1 MPTTCTPQS
10 LYGPYYQTR
19 FCGASIMSMSVSAGW
34 NEQTSELTVDVVE
47 DCSTVNRRIEYGTDL
62 EATIVSDADEFSE
75 PHIGCPAYFRIGDT
89 ITDAGEFERNPE
101 GGFEFAGII
110 QSWTRRMDTNGN
122 PTYSLKLTD
131 PRAILEN
138 SYVIVSDFGE
148 SVDVVPPGGNRV
160 LATPNIINAYAWLEA
175 LDADCRD
182 KCGFY
187 PAHVPD
193 EDPYCLGGFQQ
204 GTVVGSLTG
213 GFGGSG
219 ANERGIRWNWLK
231 KALGVLVSANQIP
244 YTVGSGRYTVS
255 TDPYSPHGRLIYR
268 GGGNK
273 ISSTSGKRLLPG
285 CGVLGPTP
293 QDTSGRY
300 ARYMVDLTEIPFAP
314 EYYRI
319 TGPMISFTELISQ
332 VCEAAGCDYY
342 VELLPVKGLGGVQL
356 VIKVRVVKRRTQP
369 KLGEIQSF
377 VDTQDFVVSKTFGQ
391 ELANQPNSIFIFGA
405 KRQDYAE
412 QEQHT
417 PTTSTLPAK
426 LNIIPAGGFDTEG
439 TPIKVTYGNPIGG
452 SSGDQWW
459 WYLDFRRIN
468 LSLNTTISNYAWVSE
483 SELRASLGTY
493 DVWKDFEISRKVA
506 ARTIIGTWLTS
517 WLGITQPSVASVV
530 DRGFGDLENSA
541 VNQNDDTDP
550 SSYAARDA
558 LALYN
563 WIRAFATDYYGKK
576 FLVKIAGV
584 CRDYDYGSGTA
595 SPYYSDDPATDG
607 AWATGTTVLGL
618 ANPGSY
624 TDFFKDDTGKT
635 QPILKFYS
643 ATNKINTEALSE
655 NSYIANSSSNI
666 VWVQATLD
674 EKWLVG
680 YPFYLESNEH
690 AWAQVTI
697 PDIVT
702 TFPTSRMIQQARRGM
717 SVIAPTSNSFGDAGF
732 NEAAVN
738 NTDQL
743 DKNQVGFIS
752 DGGSLPI
759 NAGIPLRS
767 NTRCYGPWGN
777 IATASFDNDLFQ
789 PEEPVAGKL
798 QVEHDDGLAPWEYG
812 GIGMMNDAAID
823 KVSLAT
829 TEMQISERG
838 QITIPGYP
846 NKRIGS
852 ALNTTDTSSYDMGF
866 SQEQFQFLP
875 GVSFVFF
882 KVNLGGAQQGAAS
895 ISNVNVN
902 VSPQGIQTELSLT
915 TFSPVFGRF
924 SKSNADR
931 LRRIGKQGLSISRKM
946 RARGALKSALATGN
960 SRAFDRAKAMGGG
973 RAPQSTSIW
982 FCGKFSQTDS
992 TKKTVVANDANA
1004 QAYYGSAYNHT
1015 AIMTMDGLL
1024 RPVSKEGGGSLPQY
1038 ASYAN
1043 HCGGDGNSYSVAPG
1057 PPQSGISPSSIIITD
1072 LDPLANPY
1080 SVDADSISVRDV
1092 NANKVGH
1099 DWEGVARSTASSMGS
1114 QTGTLG
1120 FDGEVGYTS
1129 DYRFLALR
1137 GPLMLQ
1143 SWGYDLQGFPIPNS
1157 ADSSQIPKTDYENLT
1172 NSFNGNWLQNS
1183 SMWPVAPVDLRFDRR
1198 RGVWTTP
1205 PAFGMYV
1212 VTVAS
1217 ENIGPGDH
1225 GRGWITDGN
1234 GDDPPYAEGNPA
1246 DARSITN
1253 LYNKGTGNLTEG
1265 DKVFAYYDTNA
1276 CQYWAIP
1283 TNAGGGSLSLQ
1294 DRPYCEYTPTAA
1306 TGSGGFCHDTDC
1318 LVLGWGL
1325 QADYHATGTEISAPF
1340 YVGSRSE
1347 ANRTD
1352 LIGIGA
1358 GLATEQ
1364 GTGVDDS
1371 CDQTLTLSMV
1381 CQNNSYCADP
1391 DDYYC
1396 PSTGVKGFQWGPGLE
1411 THSGVGPGG
1420 VNTVNVRK
1428 TLTIGA
1434 DRNSTAKGKY
1444 ISTIG
1449 LGCGLKVE
1457 PGNTCGADQAKQST
1471 SCSIE
1476 VDNTAPYSEEA
1487 HEIEVVC
1494 GIKCDSDGIE
1504 IVSKY
1509 LVFSDCGLFMGT
1521 KQSNGRG
1528 QSIGALNTTFAGVDC
1543 EESSSS
1549 RTTTNIATFAS

>member
-1 MPTTCTPQS
+1 M
-10 LYGPYYQTR
+10 
-19 FCGASIMSMSVSAGW
+19 
-34 NEQTSELTVDVVE
+34 
-47 DCSTVNRRIEYGTDL
+47 
-62 EATIVSDADEFSE
+62 
-75 PHIGCPAYFRIGDT
+75 
-89 ITDAGEFERNPE
+89 
-101 GGFEFAGII
+101 
-110 QSWTRRMDTNGN
+110 
-122 PTYSLKLTD
+122 
-131 PRAILEN
+131 
-138 SYVIVSDFGE
+138 
-148 SVDVVPPGGNRV
+148 
-160 LATPNIINAYAWLEA
+160 
-175 LDADCRD
+175 
-182 KCGFY
+182 
-187 PAHVPD
+187 
-193 EDPYCLGGFQQ
+193 
-204 GTVVGSLTG
+204 
-213 GFGGSG
+213 
-219 ANERGIRWNWLK
+219 
-231 KALGVLVSANQIP
+231 
-244 YTVGSGRYTVS
+244 
-255 TDPYSPHGRLIYR
+255 
-268 GGGNK
+268 
-273 ISSTSGKRLLPG
+273 PG

-412 QEQHT
+412 LEQHT
-417 PTTSTLPAK
+417 PTTSTLAAK

-732 NEAAVN
+732 NEASVN

-852 ALNTTDTSSYDMGF
+852 ALNTTDTISYDMSF
-866 SQEQFQFLP
+866 SQ
-875 GVSFVFF
+875 
-882 KVNLGGAQQGAAS
+882 
-895 ISNVNVN
+895 
-902 VSPQGIQTELSLT
+902 
-915 TFSPVFGRF
+915 
-924 SKSNADR
+924 
-931 LRRIGKQGLSISRKM
+931 
-946 RARGALKSALATGN
+946 
-960 SRAFDRAKAMGGG
+960 
-973 RAPQSTSIW
+973 
-982 FCGKFSQTDS
+982 
-992 TKKTVVANDANA
+992 
-1004 QAYYGSAYNHT
+1004 
-1015 AIMTMDGLL
+1015 
-1024 RPVSKEGGGSLPQY
+1024 
-1038 ASYAN
+1038 
-1043 HCGGDGNSYSVAPG
+1043 
-1057 PPQSGISPSSIIITD
+1057 
-1072 LDPLANPY
+1072 
-1080 SVDADSISVRDV
+1080 
-1092 NANKVGH
+1092 
-1099 DWEGVARSTASSMGS
+1099 
-1114 QTGTLG
+1114 
-1120 FDGEVGYTS
+1120 
-1129 DYRFLALR
+1129 
-1137 GPLMLQ
+1137 
-1143 SWGYDLQGFPIPNS
+1143 
-1157 ADSSQIPKTDYENLT
+1157 
-1172 NSFNGNWLQNS
+1172 
-1183 SMWPVAPVDLRFDRR
+1183 
-1198 RGVWTTP
+1198 
-1205 PAFGMYV
+1205 
-1212 VTVAS
+1212 
-1217 ENIGPGDH
+1217 
-1225 GRGWITDGN
+1225 
-1234 GDDPPYAEGNPA
+1234 
-1246 DARSITN
+1246 
-1253 LYNKGTGNLTEG
+1253 
-1265 DKVFAYYDTNA
+1265 
-1276 CQYWAIP
+1276 
-1283 TNAGGGSLSLQ
+1283 
-1294 DRPYCEYTPTAA
+1294 
-1306 TGSGGFCHDTDC
+1306 
-1318 LVLGWGL
+1318 
-1325 QADYHATGTEISAPF
+1325 
-1340 YVGSRSE
+1340 
-1347 ANRTD
+1347 
-1352 LIGIGA
+1352 
-1358 GLATEQ
+1358 
-1364 GTGVDDS
+1364 
-1371 CDQTLTLSMV
+1371 
-1381 CQNNSYCADP
+1381 
-1391 DDYYC
+1391 
-1396 PSTGVKGFQWGPGLE
+1396 
-1411 THSGVGPGG
+1411 
-1420 VNTVNVRK
+1420 
-1428 TLTIGA
+1428 
-1434 DRNSTAKGKY
+1434 
-1444 ISTIG
+1444 
-1449 LGCGLKVE
+1449 
-1457 PGNTCGADQAKQST
+1457 
-1471 SCSIE
+1471 
-1476 VDNTAPYSEEA
+1476 
-1487 HEIEVVC
+1487 
-1494 GIKCDSDGIE
+1494 
-1504 IVSKY
+1504 
-1509 LVFSDCGLFMGT
+1509 
-1521 KQSNGRG
+1521 
-1528 QSIGALNTTFAGVDC
+1528 
-1543 EESSSS
+1543 
-1549 RTTTNIATFAS
+1549 